1 MTNLKRIRTAT
12 GLSQSQLAEAAEM
25 SLRTLQHYEQGTRDI
40 NKAQGLTLLTL
51 ARALNVSIEDILELE
66 NIKETKKAD
75 GAL

>member
-51 ARALNVSIEDILELE
+51 ARALNVSIEDILEFE
-66 NIKETKKAD
+66 NVRE
-75 GAL
+75 